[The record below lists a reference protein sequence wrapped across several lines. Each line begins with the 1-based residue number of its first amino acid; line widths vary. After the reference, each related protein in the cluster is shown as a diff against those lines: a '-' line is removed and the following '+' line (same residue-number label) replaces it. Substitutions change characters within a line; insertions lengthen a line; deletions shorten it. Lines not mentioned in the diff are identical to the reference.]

1 MINMMFNIVKEFSFL
16 LYIISLIIKKST
28 TPGTETQYEQQ
39 FFNVILFKVS
49 DLVGEF
55 WAVKINLF
63 DYDDILL
70 YPLPVYNFFD
80 EIIIIYICAY
90 TLKHIQYTLK

>member
-1 MINMMFNIVKEFSFL
+1 MINMMFNTVKEFSFL

-39 FFNVILFKVS
+39 FFNVILFKGS

-63 DYDDILL
+63 DDYDTI
-70 YPLPVYNFFD
+70 
-80 EIIIIYICAY
+80 
-90 TLKHIQYTLK
+90 